1 MTLAG
6 MLEAAEAAAPV
17 ESLDV
22 VARLL
27 KDHLGAASVS
37 FLITDFTGSSVV
49 RLGAADSVETDEP
62 PQRISLGGTVYDD
75 VIRSQQPKVE
85 DRGERLLVRVV
96 APVTNRGDAIGLLEL
111 SLPVAPDAEVMREI
125 GEAAHALAYIVI
137 ANRSHTDVY
146 QWGRRTKPL
155 SLAAEIQHRLLP
167 ASLACEAAQF
177 AVAGAL
183 EPADHVGGDT
193 FDYAIDR
200 DTVQLSVT
208 DAMGHDVGAAMLA
221 TLVVGA
227 LRRARRAGADLAEQ
241 AHQAD
246 QAMRDHGHSGYVT
259 GQLLRISL
267 IDGRTE
273 FVNAGHP
280 WPLRM
285 RDGEVQ
291 EIVPKVDLP
300 FGVGARASQGNTYR
314 VQKLD
319 LRPGDRLVMLTD
331 GMLERNAED
340 LDLSDLIIRTRA
352 LHPRE
357 AARTLIKAIVDA
369 GAGHLDDD
377 ATVMC
382 LDWHGVHNSE
392 RDAAHGADLTD
403 ASQPSKTDPAA
414 AQPSGRPEDRQR
426 AGGAAAGHRVTAG
439 AATSLDGA
447 PPSRAP
453 GTSWLIPRGPWCV
466 RLGVSSSRPP

>member
-1 MTLAG
+1 MGRPLVLPRTEVTGAGTLA
-6 MLEAAEAAAPV
+6 AAETAALV

-22 VARLL
+22 VARMLREQ
-27 KDHLGAASVS
+27 LGAASVS
-37 FLITDFTGSSVV
+37 FLITDFTGGSVV
-49 RLGAADSVETDEP
+49 RLGAAGSVETAEP
-62 PQRISLGGTVYDD
+62 ARRIPLRGTLYDD
-75 VIRSQQPKVE
+75 VIRTQRPSVE
-85 DRGERLLVRVV
+85 DKGEGALVRVV

-111 SLPVAPDAEVMREI
+111 FLPAAPDAEAMREI
-125 GEAAHALAYIVI
+125 DETAHALAYIVI
-137 ANRSHTDVY
+137 TNRSFTDVY
-146 QWGRRTKPL
+146 QWGRRTIPL

-208 DAMGHDVGAAMLA
+208 DAMGHEIDAALLA
-221 TLVVGA
+221 TLAVGA

-241 AHQAD
+241 ARQAD
-246 QAMRDHGHSGYVT
+246 RAVREHGRQGYVT

-273 FVNAGHP
+273 FINAGHP

-285 RDGEVQ
+285 RDGQVR
-291 EIVPKVDLP
+291 EIAPKIDMS
-300 FGVGARASQGNTYR
+300 FGFHAPHRYR
-314 VQKLD
+314 VQSLD

-331 GMLERNAED
+331 GMLERNTHS
-340 LDLSDLIIRTRA
+340 LDLSDLIVRTRA

-357 AARTLIKAIVDA
+357 AARTLIAAVVDA
-369 GAGHLDDD
+369 HHGHLQDD

-382 LDWHGVHNSE
+382 LDWHGVDHSR
-392 RDAAHGADLTD
+392 RDADTGADLAD
-403 ASQPSKTDPAA
+403 AS
-414 AQPSGRPEDRQR
+414 
-426 AGGAAAGHRVTAG
+426 AGGRGG
-439 AATSLDGA
+439 PFLSDD
-447 PPSRAP
+447 S
-453 GTSWLIPRGPWCV
+453 GTSPIPRFSGL
-466 RLGVSSSRPP
+466 LGR

>member
-1 MTLAG
+1 MCWAGTLV
-6 MLEAAEAAAPV
+6 AAEAAAPV

-22 VARLL
+22 VARMLQEN
-27 KDHLGAASVS
+27 LGAASVS

-49 RLGAADSVETDEP
+49 RLGVAGSVDTDEP
-62 PQRISLGGTVYDD
+62 ALRIRLRGTVYDD
-75 VIRSQQPKVE
+75 VIRTQQPSVQ
-85 DRGERLLVRVV
+85 DHGQGALVQVV

-111 SLPVAPDAEVMREI
+111 FLPAMPDAEVMREI
-125 GEAAHALAYIVI
+125 GDTAHALAYIVI
-137 ANRSHTDVY
+137 ANRSFTDVY
-146 QWGRRTKPL
+146 QWGRRTTPL

-193 FDYAIDR
+193 FDYVIDR

-208 DAMGHDVGAAMLA
+208 DAMGHDVDAALLA
-221 TLVVGA
+221 TLLVGA

-241 AHQAD
+241 ARQAD
-246 QAMRDHGHSGYVT
+246 QAMHDHGHKGYAT

-267 IDGRTE
+267 LDGTTE

-285 RDGEVQ
+285 RNGLVE
-291 EIVPKVDLP
+291 EITPTVDTP
-300 FGVGARASQGNTYR
+300 FGFPGPRTYR
-314 VQKLD
+314 VQSLD

-331 GMLERNAED
+331 GMLERNAHSVD
-340 LDLSDLIIRTRA
+340 LPELMVRTRV

-357 AARTLIKAIVDA
+357 AARTLIAAIVDA
-369 GAGHLDDD
+369 NDGHLQDD

-382 LDWHGVHNSE
+382 LDWHGTGHSQ
-392 RDAAHGADLTD
+392 RDAATGANLTD
-403 ASQPSKTDPAA
+403 ASKPA
-414 AQPSGRPEDRQR
+414 
-426 AGGAAAGHRVTAG
+426 
-439 AATSLDGA
+439 
-447 PPSRAP
+447 
-453 GTSWLIPRGPWCV
+453 
-466 RLGVSSSRPP
+466 

>member
-6 MLEAAEAAAPV
+6 TLEAAEAAAPV

-22 VARLL
+22 VARMLRE
-27 KDHLGAASVS
+27 HLGAASVS
-37 FLITDFTGSSVV
+37 FLISDFSGSSVV
-49 RLGAADSVETDEP
+49 RLGAAGSVETGEP
-62 PQRISLGGTVYDD
+62 ARRIPLRGTLYDD
-75 VIRSQQPKVE
+75 VIRSQRPRVE
-85 DRGERLLVRVV
+85 DRGGGELVRVV
-96 APVTNRGDAIGLLEL
+96 APVTNRGDAVGLLEL
-111 SLPVAPDAEVMREI
+111 FLPAAPGAEVMREI
-125 GEAAHALAYIVI
+125 GETAHALAYIVI

-193 FDYAIDR
+193 FDYVIDR

-208 DAMGHDVGAAMLA
+208 DAMGHDVDAALLA

-227 LRRARRAGADLAEQ
+227 LRRARRAGADLVEQ
-241 AHQAD
+241 ARQAD
-246 QAMRDHGHSGYVT
+246 EAMRGHGRKGYVT

-267 IDGRTE
+267 LDGGTE

-285 RDGEVQ
+285 RDGEVR
-291 EIVPKVDLP
+291 EIVPKIDRP
-300 FGVGARASQGNTYR
+300 FGLDVKGSEANTYR
-314 VQKLD
+314 VQSLD

-331 GMLERNAED
+331 GMQERNAEN
-340 LDLSDLIIRTRA
+340 LDLSDLIVQTRA

-357 AARTLIKAIVDA
+357 AARTLIGAIVDA
-369 GAGHLDDD
+369 SDGHLQDD

-382 LDWHGVHNSE
+382 LDWHGVGNSR
-392 RDAAHGADLTD
+392 RDAATGADLVD
-403 ASQPSKTDPAA
+403 ASRPSSET
-414 AQPSGRPEDRQR
+414 GRP
-426 AGGAAAGHRVTAG
+426 
-439 AATSLDGA
+439 
-447 PPSRAP
+447 AP
-453 GTSWLIPRGPWCV
+453 GQ
-466 RLGVSSSRPP
+466 

>member
-1 MTLAG
+1 MTLAET
-6 MLEAAEAAAPV
+6 LEAAEAAAPV

-22 VARLL
+22 VARML
-27 KDHLGAASVS
+27 KERLGAASVS
-37 FLITDFTGSSVV
+37 FLIADFTGSSVV
-49 RLGAADSVETDEP
+49 RLGAAGSIDTGEP
-62 PQRISLGGTVYDD
+62 AARIRLRGTLYDD
-75 VIRSQQPKVE
+75 VIRSQRPQVE
-85 DRGERLLVRVV
+85 DRGGGELVRVV

-111 SLPVAPDAEVMREI
+111 FLPAAPGAEVMREI
-125 GEAAHALAYIVI
+125 GETAHALAYIVI

-193 FDYAIDR
+193 FDYVIDR

-208 DAMGHDVGAAMLA
+208 DAMGHDVEAALLA

-227 LRRARRAGADLAEQ
+227 LRRARRAGADLEDQ
-241 AHQAD
+241 ARQAD
-246 QAMRDHGHSGYVT
+246 RAMRDHGRGGYVT

-267 IDGRTE
+267 LDGRAE

-285 RDGEVQ
+285 RDGQVQ
-291 EIVPKVDLP
+291 EIVPEVDRP
-300 FGVGARASQGNTYR
+300 FGLSVYASTAGAYR

-331 GMLERNAED
+331 GMLERNAEN
-340 LDLSDLIIRTRA
+340 LDLPDLILRTSA

-357 AARTLIKAIVDA
+357 AARTLIGAIVDA
-369 GAGHLDDD
+369 SNGHLDDD

-382 LDWHGVHNSE
+382 LDWRGIGSSR
-392 RDAAHGADLTD
+392 RDAATGADLTD
-403 ASQPSKTDPAA
+403 ASTPSTGPLS
-414 AQPSGRPEDRQR
+414 P
-426 AGGAAAGHRVTAG
+426 GA
-439 AATSLDGA
+439 
-447 PPSRAP
+447 
-453 GTSWLIPRGPWCV
+453 
-466 RLGVSSSRPP
+466 

>member
-1 MTLAG
+1 MALAET
-6 MLEAAEAAAPV
+6 LEAAEAAAPV

-22 VARLL
+22 VARML
-27 KDHLGAASVS
+27 KDHLGAVSVS

-49 RLGAADSVETDEP
+49 RLGAAGSVETGEP
-62 PQRISLGGTVYDD
+62 ARRISLRGTLYDD
-75 VIRSQQPKVE
+75 VIRTQRPSVE
-85 DRGERLLVRVV
+85 DGGGGALVRVV

-111 SLPVAPDAEVMREI
+111 FLPEAPEPEEMREI

-137 ANRSHTDVY
+137 ANRSFTDLY
-146 QWGRRTKPL
+146 QWGRRTIPL

-193 FDYAIDR
+193 FDYVIDR

-208 DAMGHDVGAAMLA
+208 DAMGHDVNAALLA
-221 TLVVGA
+221 TLLVSA
-227 LRRARRAGADLAEQ
+227 LRRARRAGAGLKEQ
-241 AHQAD
+241 ARQAD
-246 QAMRDHGHSGYVT
+246 QALRERGRQEYVT

-267 IDGRTE
+267 VDGRAE

-285 RDGEVQ
+285 REGQVREITPEV
-291 EIVPKVDLP
+291 DMP
-300 FGVGARASQGNTYR
+300 FGFDVPHTYR
-314 VQKLD
+314 VQALD

-331 GMLERNAED
+331 GMLERNANS
-340 LDLSDLIIRTRA
+340 LDLSELIVRTRA

-357 AARTLIKAIVDA
+357 AARALIAAVVDVNR
-369 GAGHLDDD
+369 GHLQDD

-382 LDWHGVHNSE
+382 LDWHGVGYSQ
-392 RDAAHGADLTD
+392 RDAATGADLSD
-403 ASQPSKTDPAA
+403 
-414 AQPSGRPEDRQR
+414 
-426 AGGAAAGHRVTAG
+426 
-439 AATSLDGA
+439 TSR
-447 PPSRAP
+447 PSRTMWTTP
-453 GTSWLIPRGPWCV
+453 GR
-466 RLGVSSSRPP
+466 

>member
-1 MTLAG
+1 MTLTHILA
-6 MLEAAEAAAPV
+6 AAEAAAPV

-22 VARLL
+22 VARMLR
-27 KDHLGAASVS
+27 DHLGAASVS

-49 RLGAADSVETDEP
+49 RLGAAGSVDTGEP
-62 PQRISLGGTVYDD
+62 ARRIRLRGTVYDD
-75 VIRSQQPKVE
+75 VIRSQRPRVE
-85 DRGERLLVRVV
+85 HRGDGQLVQVV

-111 SLPVAPDAEVMREI
+111 SLPAPPDANVMREI
-125 GEAAHALAYIVI
+125 GETAHALAYIVI
-137 ANRSHTDVY
+137 ANRAHTDVY

-193 FDYAIDR
+193 FDYVIDR

-208 DAMGHDVGAAMLA
+208 DAMGHDVDAALLA

-241 AHQAD
+241 ARQAD
-246 QAMRDHGHSGYVT
+246 QAMHDHSLRGYVT

-267 IDGRTE
+267 LDGRTE

-291 EIVPKVDLP
+291 EIVPGIDPP
-300 FGVGARASQGNTYR
+300 FGLSLHYPHAPAYR
-314 VQKLD
+314 TQALD
-319 LRPGDRLVMLTD
+319 LLPGDRLVMLTD
-331 GMLERNAED
+331 GMLERNAES

-357 AARTLIKAIVDA
+357 AARTLIGAIVDA
-369 GAGHLDDD
+369 GHGHLDDD

-382 LDWHGVHNSE
+382 LDWHGVAVSR
-392 RDAAHGADLTD
+392 RDAATGADLTD
-403 ASQPSKTDPAA
+403 ASEPS
-414 AQPSGRPEDRQR
+414 RPERP
-426 AGGAAAGHRVTAG
+426 
-439 AATSLDGA
+439 A
-447 PPSRAP
+447 PAQ
-453 GTSWLIPRGPWCV
+453 
-466 RLGVSSSRPP
+466 

>member
-6 MLEAAEAAAPV
+6 TLEAAEAAAPV

-27 KDHLGAASVS
+27 REHLGAVSVS

-49 RLGAADSVETDEP
+49 RLGAAGSIDTDEP
-62 PQRISLGGTVYDD
+62 ARRIKLRGTLYDD
-75 VIRSQQPKVE
+75 VIRTQRPGVE
-85 DRGERLLVRVV
+85 DKGDGTPVRIV

-111 SLPVAPDAEVMREI
+111 FLPAAPDAVAMREI
-125 GEAAHALAYIVI
+125 SGTAHVLAYLVI
-137 ANRSHTDVY
+137 ANRSYTDVY
-146 QWGRRTKPL
+146 QWGRRTTPL

-193 FDYAIDR
+193 FDYVIDR

-208 DAMGHDVGAAMLA
+208 DAMGHDVEAALLA
-221 TLVVGA
+221 TLAVGA
-227 LRRARRAGADLAEQ
+227 LRRARRAGGDLAEQ
-241 AHQAD
+241 ARQAD
-246 QAMRDHGHSGYVT
+246 QAMREHGRKGYVT

-267 IDGRTE
+267 IDGKTE

-285 RDGEVQ
+285 RDGKVQ
-291 EIVPKVDLP
+291 EITPLVDTP
-300 FGVGARASQGNTYR
+300 FGFLASPASRAYR
-314 VQKLD
+314 VQSLD

-331 GMLERNAED
+331 GMLERNAGS
-340 LDLSDLIIRTRA
+340 LDLSDLIVRTRP

-357 AARTLIKAIVDA
+357 AARTLIAAIVDA
-369 GAGHLDDD
+369 NDGHLQDD

-382 LDWHGVHNSE
+382 LDWQGTNHSE
-392 RDAAHGADLTD
+392 RDAATGADLMD
-403 ASQPSKTDPAA
+403 AS
-414 AQPSGRPEDRQR
+414 R
-426 AGGAAAGHRVTAG
+426 
-439 AATSLDGA
+439 
-447 PPSRAP
+447 PSRTAP
-453 GTSWLIPRGPWCV
+453 KTAPKS
-466 RLGVSSSRPP
+466 

>member
-6 MLEAAEAAAPV
+6 TLEAAEAAAPV

-22 VARLL
+22 VSRML
-27 KDHLGAASVS
+27 KEHLGAASVS
-37 FLITDFTGSSVV
+37 FLITDFTGRSVV
-49 RLGAADSVETDEP
+49 RLGAAGSVETGEP
-62 PQRISLGGTVYDD
+62 ARRIPLRGTLYDD
-75 VIRSQQPKVE
+75 VIRSQRPRVE
-85 DRGERLLVRVV
+85 DRGEHQSVRVV

-111 SLPVAPDAEVMREI
+111 FLPAAPDAQVMREI
-125 GEAAHALAYIVI
+125 GETAHALAYIVI

-146 QWGRRTKPL
+146 QWGRRTEPL

-193 FDYAIDR
+193 FDYVLDR

-208 DAMGHDVGAAMLA
+208 DAMGHDVDAALLA

-227 LRRARRAGADLAEQ
+227 LRRARRAGAGLAEQ

-246 QAMRDHGHSGYVT
+246 QAMRDHGRGGYVT

-267 IDGRTE
+267 LDGRTE

-285 RDGEVQ
+285 RDGRVQ
-291 EIVPKVDLP
+291 EIVPKVDPPL
-300 FGVGARASQGNTYR
+300 GLSLQASRDNIYR
-314 VQKLD
+314 VQSLD

-331 GMLERNAED
+331 GMLERNAES
-340 LDLSDLIIRTRA
+340 LDLSDLIIRTRV

-357 AARTLIKAIVDA
+357 AARALIGAIVDA
-369 GAGHLDDD
+369 VQGRLDDD

-382 LDWHGVHNSE
+382 LDWHGVGNSRRE
-392 RDAAHGADLTD
+392 AATGADLTD
-403 ASQPSKTDPAA
+403 ASRPSKDATAHC
-414 AQPSGRPEDRQR
+414 R
-426 AGGAAAGHRVTAG
+426 AMT
-439 AATSLDGA
+439 
-447 PPSRAP
+447 
-453 GTSWLIPRGPWCV
+453 
-466 RLGVSSSRPP
+466 LG